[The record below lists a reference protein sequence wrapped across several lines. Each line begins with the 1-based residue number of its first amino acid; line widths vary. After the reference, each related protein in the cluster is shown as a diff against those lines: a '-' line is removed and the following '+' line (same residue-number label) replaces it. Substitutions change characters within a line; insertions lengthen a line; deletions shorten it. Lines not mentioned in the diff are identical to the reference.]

1 MVGSA
6 ILRSFERTS
15 QQESAHMNIV
25 DRIKAVLDDKSLSLK
40 DFTDVTGVNYRTF
53 QNYLAGDRKISAD
66 FLAAVSEHL
75 NVSASWLLT
84 GRGSM
89 YLDDMNKRVQSPD
102 ATSGDFV
109 QIQRYAVSASAGHGA
124 QVDEDEFGTGW
135 YAFNK
140 RWLDKRSL
148 KPNNLSVISVRG
160 DSMEPKFSD
169 NDLVLLDHS
178 QNLPEDGFIYAINY
192 DDALYIKA
200 IQRAPHDTLNLVS
213 ENKSYPPI
221 SINLAKDDDSL
232 RVVGR
237 VVASMHE
244 W

>member
-1 MVGSA
+1 M
-6 ILRSFERTS
+6 L
-15 QQESAHMNIV
+15 
-25 DRIKAVLDDKSLSLK
+25 DKSMNLTEFSEAIGLSL
-40 DFTDVTGVNYRTF
+40 RTF
-53 QNYLAGDRKISAD
+53 QRYYSGERGIPSKTLEELTVRMG
-66 FLAAVSEHL
+66 
-75 NVSASWLLT
+75 VSASWLLT
-84 GRGSM
+84 GRGTP
-89 YLDDMNKRVQSPD
+89 YLVDDSPNGHAESAEASD
-102 ATSGDFV
+102 DFV
-109 QIQRYAVSASAGHGA
+109 QIQRFAVSASAGHGA
-124 QVDEDEFGTGW
+124 HIDEDELGTGW

-140 RWLDKRSL
+140 KWLDKRSL

-169 NDLVLLDHS
+169 KDLVLLDHS

-192 DDALYIKA
+192 DNALYIKA

-221 SINLAKDDDSL
+221 SVNLAKDADSL